1 MLVVKGKELELLVK
15 VKTAAKRFALEI
27 QDSLEEAKK
36 DIEENDMKGLI
47 QAALHEFYTSID
59 ASGLPEANVKAAAAS
74 RAARITEE
82 WLKGQTPENR
92 KNILAL
98 AMKTF
103 FYEMGG
109 AEGGE
114 IKEGEAPAGL
124 KVAEKLKVTKKLT
137 PEQKKARAAD
147 RKKKLEED
155 EDNEEDDEE

>member
-1 MLVVKGKELELLVK
+1 MPVLKGKELEILEK
-15 VKTAAKRFALEI
+15 VKNAAKKFVIEI
-27 QDSLEEAKK
+27 QGNLESARK

-59 ASGLPEANVKAAAAS
+59 ASGLPEANIKAAAAS
-74 RAARITEE
+74 RAAKVTEE
-82 WLKGQTPENR
+82 WLKGQTPEHR

-114 IKEGEAPAGL
+114 IKEGEVPAGL

-137 PEQKKARAAD
+137 PDQKKARAVE